1 MPKLCKEKLNE
12 LKRSKNYTAAEIAKR
27 TGLPKS
33 TIDKIFGGFNKN
45 PTLDSMKRIAEV
57 LDCGID
63 DFLVYENEP
72 SSPFYVD
79 RVVNKISIAFAENP
93 NLKLLFDIVKKLDS
107 NDVEILITMAKRMA
121 DK

>member
-79 RVVNKISIAFAENP
+79 RVVNKISVAFSENP
-93 NLKLLFDIVKKLDS
+93 SLKLLFDIVKKLDS
-107 NDVEILITMAKRMA
+107 DDVEILITMAKRMA

>member
-12 LKRSKNYTAAEIAKR
+12 LKRSKNYTSAEIAKR

-63 DFLVYENEP
+63 DFLIYENEP
-72 SSPFYVD
+72 SSPYYVD
-79 RVVNKISIAFAENP
+79 RVVNKISMAFSEKP
-93 NLKLLFDIVKKLDS
+93 NLKILFELVKKLDS

>member
-45 PTLDSMKRIAEV
+45 PTLDSLERIARV

-63 DFLVYENEP
+63 DFLEYENEP
-72 SSPFYVD
+72 ASPFYVD
-79 RVVNKISIAFAENP
+79 RVVNKISLSFSENP
-93 NLKLLFDIVKKLDS
+93 KLKLLFDISKKLNSD
-107 NDVEILITMAKRMA
+107 DVEMLISFAKRMA
-121 DK
+121 D

>member
-45 PTLDSMKRIAEV
+45 PTLDSLEKIAQV

-72 SSPFYVD
+72 ASPFYVD
-79 RVVNKISIAFAENP
+79 RVANKMSNAFAENP
-93 NLKLLFDIVKKLDS
+93 NLKLLFDISKKLPQD
-107 NDVEILITMAKRMA
+107 DIDLLITLAKRLA
-121 DK
+121 

>member
-45 PTLDSMKRIAEV
+45 PTLDSMRKIAEV

-79 RVVNKISIAFAENP
+79 RVATKMSASFSENP
-93 NLKLLFDIVKKLDS
+93 NLKLLFEISKKLPQD
-107 NDVEILITMAKRMA
+107 DIDLLISVAKRLA
-121 DK
+121 

>member
-12 LKRSKNYTAAEIAKR
+12 LKRSKNYTAWQIAKI

-33 TIDKIFGGFNKN
+33 TIDKIFGGFNTN
-45 PTLDSMKRIAEV
+45 PTLDSLEKIANA

-72 SSPFYVD
+72 SSPYYVD
-79 RVVNKISIAFAENP
+79 RISNKLSTAFVENP
-93 NLKLLFDIVKKLDS
+93 NLKTLFEISKKLKQEDI
-107 NDVEILITMAKRMA
+107 DLLITVAKRLM
-121 DK
+121 